1 MGSRPSADSLA
12 PHSPHLLET
21 GRIYLPF
28 IKRVI
33 AAIHTESQKRCTE
46 ARGRAP
52 GTGNCDPVILSDSWE
67 AAFPSSAPHTAREK
81 TESTLSLLLLSRMK
95 KERECL
101 LQINTCLLC
110 VSGDLVIVREET
122 QTSAG
127 GYGVGLS
134 RQTSVMFL

>member
-1 MGSRPSADSLA
+1 MGSRPCADSPA

-21 GRIYLPF
+21 DRIYLPF
-28 IKRVI
+28 IKCVI

-52 GTGNCDPVILSDSWE
+52 GAGNCDPVILSDSWE

-81 TESTLSLLLLSRMK
+81 TESTLSLLWLSRMK
-95 KERECL
+95 KERVPFANKHMSPL
-101 LQINTCLLC
+101 RFWG
-110 VSGDLVIVREET
+110 SGNSTGRNADISRC
-122 QTSAG
+122 
-127 GYGVGLS
+127 YGVGLS